1 MTRSAGPMVGT
12 SGQARSEHVA
22 TDVRE
27 LRSFDV
33 LFHNNREPHAASPAM
48 VGAGTV
54 FSGSIIAA
62 LPMNA
67 APWRVE
73 IEYPTGDTVIFDVT
87 FGNRKTISTVLS
99 LRFQPTGPVTR
110 RKTS

>member
-1 MTRSAGPMVGT
+1 MRYLEP
-12 SGQARSEHVA
+12 
-22 TDVRE
+22 
-27 LRSFDV
+27 FDV
-33 LFHNNREPHAASPAM
+33 SFRNNREPHAASPAM

-62 LPMNA
+62 RPDNA
-67 APWRVE
+67 AAWRVE
-73 IEYPTGDTVIFDVT
+73 IEFATGDTVIFDVQ
-87 FGNRKTISTVLS
+87 FGNRVTSPAGLR